1 MARGFATHRVRKST
15 GPRRAAAEHV
25 TANRGHRAVR
35 AVAEPRPQVRMT
47 QSQTRGRWDRCTA
60 AELRPHRCGCT
71 IAAGG
76 EACVQS
82 QTWGAE
88 AVYTIACAG
97 AHLPPRGYR
106 LPCRPHCS
114 LRAGRRTST
123 YRRLGRGIHREAW
136 APGLRDWE
144 VDAEPQGR
152 PCSHRCVA
160 WRPYVRGPRRAAA
173 EHVTMNRGLGAVR
186 GVAEPR
192 PQVRMTWSQTQG
204 RWGGG
209 RCTAAELR
217 PHRYGCTIAAG
228 GEACVQSQTRGVQT
242 VRAATEPRP

>member
-204 RWGGG
+204 RWGAG
-209 RCTAAELR
+209 AR
-217 PHRYGCTIAAG
+217 PL
-228 GEACVQSQTRGVQT
+228 S
-242 VRAATEPRP
+242 